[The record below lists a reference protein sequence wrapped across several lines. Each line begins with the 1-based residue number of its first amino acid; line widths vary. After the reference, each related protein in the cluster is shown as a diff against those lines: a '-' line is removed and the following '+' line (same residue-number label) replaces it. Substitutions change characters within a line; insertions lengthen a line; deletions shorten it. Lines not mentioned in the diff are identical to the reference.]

1 MVKLFIIRAG
11 RNSMLLN
18 EFMDNDLIAIAFS
31 QTGDLSGLDL
41 DDINYSMIVNY
52 GIRKYSKIVN
62 RFVNEISL
70 GDYVIVYDSENR
82 IYHFARI
89 SSDYFYSES
98 DILSDSEFKHFRKVE
113 WIGEFFRDDLSTKSR
128 RSLTVP
134 WFCAEIKSLVKDE
147 IFDLLGELIY

>member
-11 RNSMLLN
+11 RNSVLLN
-18 EFMDNDLIAIAFS
+18 EFLDNNLIAISFS

-52 GIRKYSKIVN
+52 GVRKYSKIVN

-82 IYHFARI
+82 IYHLASI
-89 SSDYFYSES
+89 TSDYFYSES

-134 WFCAEIKSLVKDE
+134 WFCAEKKSPVKDE
-147 IFDLLGELIY
+147 IFDLF